1 MCFLGIG
8 IAVGTGEERE
18 SDPLEITMGRA
29 QLIHLRSKFGRR
41 NRRLSESA
49 DSVGTLATSDFRCK
63 DDRLLRWWG
72 AIAYTTLF
80 LSVLLLLILTLLV
93 NNPSRRETDWKQLL
107 SSANTERGRGNLY
120 YAKVLYAQAG
130 RIAALNEDWAG
141 LLSAACGMKM
151 LEKHI
156 GRHSSTNALLLRAM
170 VAAEMRQ
177 SRAGMTKVAK
187 AFDALGENKVAIMAR
202 SRIGANWPQ
211 QVNDPEDLD
220 SVSCW
225 NR

>member
-1 MCFLGIG
+1 
-8 IAVGTGEERE
+8 
-18 SDPLEITMGRA
+18 MGRA

-49 DSVGTLATSDFRCK
+49 DSVGPLTASDFRCK

-80 LSVLLLLILTLLV
+80 VSVLLLMILTLLL
-93 NNPSRRETDWKQLL
+93 NPNRRETDWKQFLAT
-107 SSANTERGRGNLY
+107 ANTERRRGNLY
-120 YAKVLYAQAG
+120 HAKALYAQAG
-130 RIAALNEDWAG
+130 SIAASNENWAG
-141 LLSAACGMKM
+141 LLSAACGMK
-151 LEKHI
+151 EVERHI
-156 GRHSSTNALLLRAM
+156 GRHSSTNDLLLRAM
-170 VAAEMRQ
+170 VVAETRQ
-177 SRAGMTKVAK
+177 SRSGMNEVAK

-211 QVNDPEDLD
+211 RVDDLGDLD
-220 SVSCW
+220 SLGCW